1 MSQKLITNRSKDM
14 LRIKYETI
22 LARLELQICILYS

>member
-1 MSQKLITNRSKDM
+1 MPNRNKDM

-22 LARLELQICILYS
+22 MGKVELQICILYS